1 MALNI
6 ADLFEHAADLFPER
20 LAVACGDG
28 ERSYAQLEE
37 RANRLAH
44 HLAAHGVGAGSH
56 VGLCTRNSIEA
67 IETMLAVYKLRAA
80 LININYR
87 YTSAEIQYVL
97 DNADVVALVHDRQF
111 AEQVGEALP
120 GSAQVKH
127 VVVVDDGSDVAFTGV
142 EFEQALAEGA
152 AERDFDERSPDDLY
166 ILYTGGTTGQPKGVL
181 WRHEDVWRTLGG
193 GINFV
198 TGEPLADEFAQA
210 EAGKITGGMVRLCL
224 APLIHGNAQWAA
236 LMALFGGDTVVLL
249 PQFDP
254 HEVWRTVA
262 RRKVNVIVLI
272 GDAMARPM
280 IEAFAEGEYDISSVF
295 AVSSSAALFSQSVKN
310 QYVAAMPA
318 HSVLTDS
325 IGSSET
331 GFMGMGMVNKDSD
344 VGIGGPRVS
353 VNPHTIVIDSDNKPI
368 PAGSAQ
374 IGRLARGGYIP
385 LGYYKDPEKTAQL
398 FVEVDGVRYT
408 VPGDFARHEA
418 DGTITLLGRGNTC
431 VNTGGEKV
439 FPEEVESALMS
450 HPDVFDV
457 LVVGVPD
464 DRLGQRVAAVIELR
478 PGTAPTFE
486 QLSNHARRQIAGY
499 KVPKS
504 IWFVEKVHRLA
515 TGKAD
520 YRWANMYATEHP
532 EDALC
537 GPHSANNSA

>member
-6 ADLFEHAADLFPER
+6 ADLFEHAADAFPER

-28 ERSYAQLEE
+28 ERTYAQLEE

-44 HLAAHGVGAGSH
+44 HLQAHGVGAGSH
-56 VGLCTRNSIEA
+56 VALCTRNSIEA
-67 IETMLAVYKLRAA
+67 IETMLATYKLRAA
-80 LININYR
+80 LINVNYR
-87 YTSAEIQYVL
+87 YTGTEIQYVL
-97 DNADVVALVHDRQF
+97 DNADVVALVHDQEF
-111 AEQVGEALP
+111 SPQVGEALP
-120 GSAQVKH
+120 GAATVKH
-127 VVVVDDGSDVAFTGV
+127 VVVVADDSGAQGTGV
-142 EFEQALAEGA
+142 DYETAVAEGA
-152 AERDFDERSPDDLY
+152 PDRDFEERSPDDLY

-193 GINFV
+193 GVNFV
-198 TGEPLADEFAQA
+198 TGELLPDEFAQM
-210 EAGKITGGMVRLCL
+210 EMGKVTGGMVRLCL

-254 HEVWRTVA
+254 VAVWEAVQ

-280 IEAFAEGEYDISSVF
+280 IEAFKAGSYDVSSVF
-295 AVSSSAALFSQSVKN
+295 AVSSSAALFSQAVKN
-310 QYVAAMPA
+310 EYLELLPN
-318 HSVLTDS
+318 SVLTDS

-331 GFMGMGMVNKDSD
+331 GFMGMGMVNKDSEIG
-344 VGIGGPRVS
+344 VGGPRVN
-353 VNPHTIVIDSDNKPI
+353 VNKDTIVIDEDNRPI
-368 PAGSAQ
+368 PAGSDQ
-374 IGRLARGGYIP
+374 IGRLARGGFIP
-385 LGYYKDPEKTAQL
+385 LGYYKDPEKTARL
-398 FVEVDGVRYT
+398 FVEVDGKRYT

-418 DGTITLLGRGNTC
+418 DGSITLLGRGNTC

-464 DRLGQRVAAVIELR
+464 ERLGQRVAAVVETR
-478 PGTAPTFE
+478 PGTHPTFE
-486 QLSNHARRQIAGY
+486 ELSAHARKQIAGY

-504 IWFVEKVHRLA
+504 IWFVDKVQRLA

-520 YRWANMYATEHP
+520 YRWASSYASDHP
-532 EDALC
+532 GEVQCA
-537 GPHSANNSA
+537 PQSATSSA

>member
-20 LAVACGDG
+20 LAVTCGDD
-28 ERSYAQLEE
+28 ERTYAQLEE

-56 VGLCTRNSIEA
+56 VAMCTRNSIEA
-67 IETMLAVYKLRAA
+67 IETMLATYKLRAA
-80 LININYR
+80 LINVNYR
-87 YTSAEIQYVL
+87 YTATEVQYVL
-97 DNADVVALVHDRQF
+97 DNADVVALVHDQEF
-111 AEQVGEALP
+111 SPQISEALP
-120 GSAQVKH
+120 GAATVKH
-127 VVVVDDGSDVAFTGV
+127 VVVIADTSGAATTGV
-142 EFEQALAEGA
+142 DYEDALAEGNPR
-152 AERDFDERSPDDLY
+152 RDFEERSPDDLY
-166 ILYTGGTTGQPKGVL
+166 ILYTGGTTGAPKGVL

-193 GINFV
+193 GVNFV
-198 TGEPLADEFAQA
+198 TGELLPDEFAQS
-210 EAGKITGGMVRLCL
+210 ELGKVTGGMVRLCL

-236 LMALFGGDTVVLL
+236 LMALFGGDTVALL

-254 HEVWRTVA
+254 VAVWQTVQ

-280 IEAFAEGEYDISSVF
+280 IEAFKAGDYDISSVF

-310 QYVAAMPA
+310 EYLQALPN
-318 HSVLTDS
+318 SVLTDS

-331 GFMGMGMVNKDSD
+331 GFMGIGMVNKDSEIG
-344 VGIGGPRVS
+344 VGGPRVN
-353 VNPHTIVIDSDNKPI
+353 VNKDTIVIDEDDQPI
-368 PAGSAQ
+368 PPGSEQ
-374 IGRLARGGYIP
+374 IGRLARGGFIP
-385 LGYYKDPEKTAQL
+385 IGYYKDPEKTARL
-398 FVEVDGVRYT
+398 FVEVDGKRYT

-418 DGTITLLGRGNTC
+418 DGSITLLGRGNTC

-464 DRLGQRVAAVIELR
+464 ERLGQRVAAVVEAR
-478 PGTAPTFE
+478 PGASPTFE
-486 QLSNHARRQIAGY
+486 QLSAHARTQIAGY

-504 IWFVEKVHRLA
+504 IWFVDKVQRLA

-520 YRWANMYATEHP
+520 YRWASTYASDHP
-532 EDALC
+532 EDVLC
-537 GPHSANNSA
+537 APRSANSSA

>member
-20 LAVACGDG
+20 LAVTCGDD
-28 ERSYAQLEE
+28 ERTYAQLEE

-56 VGLCTRNSIEA
+56 VAMCTRNSIEA
-67 IETMLAVYKLRAA
+67 IETMLATYKLRAA
-80 LININYR
+80 LINVNYR
-87 YTSAEIQYVL
+87 YTATEVQYVL
-97 DNADVVALVHDRQF
+97 DNADVVALVHDQEF
-111 AEQVGEALP
+111 SPQISEALP
-120 GSAQVKH
+120 GAATVKH
-127 VVVVDDGSDVAFTGV
+127 VVVIADTSGAATTGV
-142 EFEQALAEGA
+142 DYEDALAEGNPR
-152 AERDFDERSPDDLY
+152 RDFEERSPDDLY
-166 ILYTGGTTGQPKGVL
+166 ILYTGGTTGAPKGVL

-193 GINFV
+193 GVNFV
-198 TGEPLADEFAQA
+198 TGELLPDEFAQS
-210 EAGKITGGMVRLCL
+210 ELGKVTGGMVRLCL

-236 LMALFGGDTVVLL
+236 LMALFGGDTVALL

-254 HEVWRTVA
+254 VAVWQTVQ

-280 IEAFAEGEYDISSVF
+280 IEAFKAGDYDVSSVF

-310 QYVAAMPA
+310 EYLQALPN
-318 HSVLTDS
+318 SVLTDS

-331 GFMGMGMVNKDSD
+331 GFMGIGMVNKDSEIG
-344 VGIGGPRVS
+344 VGGPRVN
-353 VNPHTIVIDSDNKPI
+353 VNKDTIVIDEDDQPI
-368 PAGSAQ
+368 PPGSEQ
-374 IGRLARGGYIP
+374 IGRLARGGFIP
-385 LGYYKDPEKTAQL
+385 IGYYKDPEKTARL
-398 FVEVDGVRYT
+398 FVEVDGKRYT

-418 DGTITLLGRGNTC
+418 DGSITLLGRGNTC

-464 DRLGQRVAAVIELR
+464 ERLGQRVAAVVEAR
-478 PGTAPTFE
+478 PGASPTFE
-486 QLSNHARRQIAGY
+486 QLSAHARTQIAGY

-504 IWFVEKVHRLA
+504 IWFVDKVQRLA

-520 YRWANMYATEHP
+520 YRWASTYASDHP
-532 EDALC
+532 EDVLC
-537 GPHSANNSA
+537 APRSANSSA